1 MSLAAMMPLV
11 ALETLPAQAQATW
24 NTPGAAQ
31 SQAAPHSTT
40 ASRFDASFSNA
51 TSDSSVVARRPNSP
65 QPASSPQPKLQW
77 RSSDRVAPR
86 GFASGSK
93 TNLSADNGPV
103 MRVAY
108 QQEGAVP
115 NDLFDDS
122 TGPASGQQ
130 ADPFSNNLFDDPQ
143 QPTPANNPSAI
154 SPSANAPATDAL
166 RMPNFATPSEPQTQQ
181 PQLPP
186 ALQPQA
192 EAAEEAPLLPPTND
206 QRNNLDDSK
215 LDTLDP
221 NLFKRGRADTTESP
235 SDREPEPQP
244 TESEPDFAPRRGF
257 GITPPQPRSNLS
269 CEDLRHEVAS
279 RTISRISLDISPA
292 YRPDVLD
299 DKKFTELRTA
309 FDKNQKPRDWRSIDG
324 SLLGRGTLH
333 DLSYQD
339 VVIRTDSGGSQKLD
353 ISRLS
358 EADLAFLSK
367 EWGLPRECRIAQTP
381 YQPRNWTPST
391 MTWKASNLCHNPLYF
406 EEVQLERYGHS
417 AGPIKQPLISTAHFF
432 VNIAVLPYKMG
443 IHPATECQ
451 YALGYYR
458 PGNCAPY
465 LLPPIPLSLRGTLSQ
480 AAVVAGGFWLIP

>member
-1 MSLAAMMPLV
+1 MSLAAAMPLA
-11 ALETLPAQAQATW
+11 ALETLPAQAQVTW
-24 NTPGAAQ
+24 DTPRAAQ
-31 SQAAPHSTT
+31 TQAAPRTTT

-51 TSDSSVVARRPNSP
+51 TSDTSVVARRPSHP
-65 QPASSPQPKLQW
+65 QPSSNQQAKLKW

-86 GFASGSK
+86 SFASGST

-115 NDLFDDS
+115 DDLFGDG
-122 TGPASGQQ
+122 TGPAAGERP
-130 ADPFSNNLFDDPQ
+130 DPFNNNAFDSPF
-143 QPTPANNPSAI
+143 SA
-154 SPSANAPATDAL
+154 PPATTPPAASPAPDAL
-166 RMPNFATPSEPQTQQ
+166 RMPDLSTPNEPAPQQ
-181 PQLPP
+181 HELPP
-186 ALQPQA
+186 AIKPTPEPEQPS
-192 EAAEEAPLLPPTND
+192 PLLPPTND
-206 QRNNLDDSK
+206 QRDNLDESK
-215 LDTLDP
+215 LDMLDNNP
-221 NLFKRGRADTTESP
+221 FQRGPADATDSP
-235 SDREPEPQP
+235 SDREPEPKAAEP
-244 TESEPDFAPRRGF
+244 EPDFAPRRGF
-257 GITPPQPRSNLS
+257 GITPPQQRSNLS
-269 CEDLRHEVAS
+269 CEDLRTEVAS

-299 DKKFTELRTA
+299 DEKFSELRTA

-324 SLLGRGTLH
+324 SLLGRGTLY

-339 VVIRTDSGGSQKLD
+339 VVIRTESGGKQKVD

-367 EWGLPRECRIAQTP
+367 EWGLPRECRIAQVA
-381 YQPRNWTPST
+381 YQPRNWTPAT

-465 LLPPIPLSLRGTLSQ
+465 MLPPIPLSLRGTLSQ

>member
-1 MSLAAMMPLV
+1 MPLV
-11 ALETLPAQAQATW
+11 ALETLPAQAQVTW
-24 NTPGAAQ
+24 DTPRAAQ
-31 SQAAPHSTT
+31 TQAAPRTTT

-51 TSDSSVVARRPNSP
+51 TSDTSVVARRPSQP
-65 QPASSPQPKLQW
+65 QPSSSQPNKLQW

-86 GFASGSK
+86 TFASGSK

-108 QQEGAVP
+108 QQEGTVP
-115 NDLFDDS
+115 DDLFGEQPGSNRQAPGSD
-122 TGPASGQQ
+122 
-130 ADPFSNNLFDDPQ
+130 ADPFDNDVFGNPFQAP
-143 QPTPANNPSAI
+143 PAATPAPV
-154 SPSANAPATDAL
+154 SPPAGGNAPDAL
-166 RMPNFATPSEPQTQQ
+166 RMPELSQ
-181 PQLPP
+181 PNEAAPELPP
-186 ALQPQA
+186 AVAPAPQPEQPS
-192 EAAEEAPLLPPTND
+192 PLLPPTND
-206 QRNNLDDSK
+206 QRDNLDESK
-215 LDTLDP
+215 LDMLDNNP
-221 NLFKRGRADTTESP
+221 FKRGPAGETDSP
-235 SDREPEPQP
+235 SDRQEDSQP
-244 TESEPDFAPRRGF
+244 TEPESEPDFVPRRGF
-257 GITPPQPRSNLS
+257 GITPPQPRTNLS
-269 CEDLRHEVAS
+269 CEDLRQEVAS

-299 DKKFTELRTA
+299 DKKFAELRSD
-309 FDKNQKPRDWRSIDG
+309 FEKNQKPRDWRGVDG
-324 SLLGRGTLH
+324 SLLGRGTLY

-339 VVIRTDSGGSQKLD
+339 VVLHTESGGTQKID

-367 EWGLPRECRIAQTP
+367 EWGLPRVCRIAQVA
-381 YQPRNWTPST
+381 YQPRNWVPST

-417 AGPIKQPLISTAHFF
+417 AGPLKQPLISTAHFF

-443 IHPATECQ
+443 IHAPDECQ

-465 LLPPIPLSLRGTLSQ
+465 MLPPIPLSLRGTLSQ